1 MTNLMFTPH
10 CIPTR
15 LKRVLSAARRI
26 YGELRKT
33 RSRPFSV
40 SDRRALRIVAVT
52 HGPHTRVTIRI
63 AALRE
68 GWQLMFVHSLKDAL
82 ELLRRIPV
90 DILVYDWESDE
101 KEWRKLCERCVEH
114 GVCFQVVADTA
125 TDDLFLSVIS
135 AGGLGI
141 LCKPLTSERMIIA
154 MRFARSLTK
163 GPLTAAAHHSAS

>member
-1 MTNLMFTPH
+1 MFTAH
-10 CIPTR
+10 FLMTR
-15 LKRVLSAARRI
+15 LKKVLCAARHI
-26 YGELRKT
+26 HSELRNT
-33 RSRPFSV
+33 SSRAVSGRDRS
-40 SDRRALRIVAVT
+40 ALRIVAVT
-52 HGPHTRVTIRI
+52 HGPHTKVTIRI

-101 KEWRKLCERCVEH
+101 RDWRKLCEGCVER
-114 GVCFQVVADTA
+114 GVCFQVVANTV

-135 AGGLGI
+135 AGGLGV

-154 MRFARSLTK
+154 MRFARSLTT
-163 GPLTAAAHHSAS
+163 GPLRTPAHHSAS